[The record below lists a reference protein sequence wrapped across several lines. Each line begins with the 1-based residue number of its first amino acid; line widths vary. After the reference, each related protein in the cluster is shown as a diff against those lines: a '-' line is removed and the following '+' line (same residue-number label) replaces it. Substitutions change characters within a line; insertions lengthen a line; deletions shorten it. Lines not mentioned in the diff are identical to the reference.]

1 MQTTTQ
7 SKKCRFCGEK
17 YDQSNTG
24 KLECFYHPSMFIAFG
39 NTSGVIDFS
48 RFGREHYL
56 CCGASHRKGDH
67 LHYEHNLIRGCTR
80 IDHCDTEDY
89 NAIRLKSYI
98 LIELNQ
104 ARILYPVLKQNPLPN
119 HIFIFQ
125 TEKDVPESFTL
136 NAPVIKNN
144 KIQLLGADILNEYTK
159 LSKERLSLILSNF
172 KKANYIEANRFVTF
186 ELIESFLEESGE
198 EGQHQVRLLLETKQA
213 LENHSFQPF
222 CLIQRVGSLDPER
235 IKSFNGNSLCP
246 LQLLSERM
254 NSAPSSPCIPL
265 KKRKFV

>member
-1 MQTTTQ
+1 MQRTPV
-7 SKKCRFCGEK
+7 KKCRFCGEE
-17 YDQSNTG
+17 YDDSNTG
-24 KLECFYHPSMFIAFG
+24 KLECFYHPSMFVAFG
-39 NTSGVIDFS
+39 NTSGVLDFS
-48 RFGREHYL
+48 KFGREHYI
-56 CCGASHRKGDH
+56 CCGASHRKQDH
-67 LHYEHNLIRGCTR
+67 LHYEHNLVRGCTR
-80 IDHCDTEDY
+80 IDHCNTEDY
-89 NAIRLKSYI
+89 NAIRSKSYI
-98 LIELNQ
+98 LTELKQ
-104 ARILYPVLKQNPLPN
+104 ARLLYPVLKQTTLPAN
-119 HIFIFQ
+119 VYIFH
-125 TEKDVPESFTL
+125 TEKDVPASLDL
-136 NAPVIKNN
+136 NAPAIKNN

-235 IKSFNGNSLCP
+235 IKSFNGNSLCT
-246 LQLLSERM
+246 LQLLNERM
-254 NSAPSSPCIPL
+254 NSAPSSPQMPL